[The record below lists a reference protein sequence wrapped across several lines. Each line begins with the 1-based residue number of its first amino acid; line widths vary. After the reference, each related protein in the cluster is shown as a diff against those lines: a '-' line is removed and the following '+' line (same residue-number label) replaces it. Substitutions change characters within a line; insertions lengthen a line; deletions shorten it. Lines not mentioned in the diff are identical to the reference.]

1 MNIGDVLVPTDF
13 SVCSL
18 RALDFALSVVSDDG
32 EVYLLHVIDNGFL
45 DRVAEHNLG
54 EREEVTAKLRSE
66 AEARLDSV
74 IADKQGGGK
83 INKMIVI
90 GIPFVEILRIAKDLD
105 FSLIAIGIRGSA
117 SPLEQLLFGGTADKV
132 LRGTQIPV
140 ICVP

>member
-1 MNIGDVLVPTDF
+1 MDIGDILVPVDF
-13 SVCSL
+13 SDCSL
-18 RALDFALSVVSDDG
+18 RALDFALSLVSEDG
-32 EVYLLHVIDNGFL
+32 EIYLLHVIDNAFL
-45 DRVAEHNLG
+45 DRVAEHSLG
-54 EREEVTAKLRSE
+54 EREEVTTKLRSE

-74 IADKQGGGK
+74 IADKQAGEK

-105 FSLIAIGIRGSA
+105 FSLIAMGIRGSA

>member
-1 MNIGDVLVPTDF
+1 MDIRDILVPTDF
-13 SVCSL
+13 SDCSL
-18 RALDFALSVVSDDG
+18 RGLDFALSLISEEG
-32 EVYLLHVIDNGFL
+32 EIYLLHVIDNMFL
-45 DRVAEHNLG
+45 ERVAEHGLG
-54 EREEVTAKLRSE
+54 EREEVTARLRSE

-74 IADKQGGGK
+74 IVDKQAGGK

-105 FSLIAIGIRGSA
+105 FSLIAMGIRGSA

-132 LRGTQIPV
+132 LRGTQIPI